1 MALTDPRPDTMPD
14 AVIPT
19 PLDLAEW
26 RARTMALGQGAA
38 EGEWTEQ
45 GECLR
50 EAYALL
56 TLAPRGLGAWLAALP
71 AQATFDAM
79 LAAGCWESAAAAL
92 LPQDAAW
99 MVSRAPEGDCLA
111 SVLLPG
117 DGEGDEAS
125 APGASPALALVA
137 ALTSALLNACPSSVM
152 LRPGDAIDLR
162 SLPRATGWLH

>member
-1 MALTDPRPDTMPD
+1 MAQPDPRPDSLPD

-38 EGEWTEQ
+38 DGEWTEQ
-45 GECLR
+45 GDCLR

-56 TLAPRGLGAWLAALP
+56 TLAPRGLGAWLAELP
-71 AQATFDAM
+71 AQGDFDAM
-79 LAAGCWESAAAAL
+79 LAARCWESAAAAL
-92 LPQDAAW
+92 LPEHAAW

-117 DGEGDEAS
+117 EGEGDEAS

-137 ALTSALLNACPSSVM
+137 ALTSALLNACPSAVM
-152 LRPGDAIDLR
+152 LRPGETIDLKA
-162 SLPRATGWLH
+162 LPRATGWLH